1 MPPAPRASE
10 ADEEAEAQLEAL
22 ESKVRR
28 ALDVLAQTRKS
39 REASQVNDR
48 ENARLREQLGEQS
61 RQSTEAERARAEVR
75 RRLERLVKQ
84 IDVLTGK

>member
-1 MPPAPRASE
+1 MAPPAPQ
-10 ADEEAEAQLEAL
+10 ADDEAEAQLAAL

-48 ENARLREQLGEQS
+48 DNTRLREQLSEQS
-61 RQSTEAERARAEVR
+61 RQSAEAERARAEAR

>member
-1 MPPAPRASE
+1 MPPAQE
-10 ADEEAEAQLEAL
+10 TDDEAEAQLAAL
-22 ESKVRR
+22 EGKVRR

-48 ENARLREQLGEQS
+48 ENARLREQLSEQS
-61 RQSTEAERARAEVR
+61 RQSTEAERARTEVR

-84 IDVLTGK
+84 IYVLTGK

>member
-1 MPPAPRASE
+1 MPPAQE
-10 ADEEAEAQLEAL
+10 TDDEAEAQLEAL

-28 ALDVLAQTRKS
+28 ALEVLAQSRKS

-48 ENARLREQLGEQS
+48 ENARLREQLAEQS
-61 RQSTEAERARAEVR
+61 RQSAEAERARTEVR
-75 RRLERLVKQ
+75 RRLERVVKQ

>member
-1 MPPAPRASE
+1 MAPPAPQ
-10 ADEEAEAQLEAL
+10 ADDEAEAQLDAL

-48 ENARLREQLGEQS
+48 ENTRLREQLSEQS
-61 RQSTEAERARAEVR
+61 RQSAEAERARAEAR
-75 RRLERLVKQ
+75 RRLEHLVKQ